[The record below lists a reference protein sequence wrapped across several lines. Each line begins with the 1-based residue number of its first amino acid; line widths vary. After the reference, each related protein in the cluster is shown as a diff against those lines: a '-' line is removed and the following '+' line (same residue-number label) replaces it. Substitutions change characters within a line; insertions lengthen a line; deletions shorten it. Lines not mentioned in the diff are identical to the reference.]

1 MGRGKAMKRASN
13 FTYLIVICLPSFF
26 TSPRKAQPVRFGV
39 PLNRWKI
46 GLATLS
52 LTALLVFQ
60 ALPSNAQSLLETWVF
75 LDNSGFFD
83 IGDLKENPTGTLVVP
98 HHQQIEGGEST
109 WKLKDK
115 QNCVLREERKN
126 GSWTEH
132 YLNNVLPNRFA
143 YFDREWGVYKIL
155 LEGDENVKC
164 VYDPTDNRE
173 PHRCYKT
180 EIIGVLDNE
189 LEVLHFERAIN
200 YVYTNFCHYA
210 RASKP
215 F

>member
-1 MGRGKAMKRASN
+1 MFCGKSGR
-13 FTYLIVICLPSFF
+13 
-26 TSPRKAQPVRFGV
+26 
-39 PLNRWKI
+39 
-46 GLATLS
+46 
-52 LTALLVFQ
+52 
-60 ALPSNAQSLLETWVF
+60 
-75 LDNSGFFD
+75 
-83 IGDLKENPTGTLVVP
+83 
-98 HHQQIEGGEST
+98 
-109 WKLKDK
+109 
-115 QNCVLREERKN
+115 N

-189 LEVLHFERAIN
+189 LEVLHFERALD
-200 YVYTNFCHYA
+200 YEYANFCHYA

>member
-1 MGRGKAMKRASN
+1 
-13 FTYLIVICLPSFF
+13 
-26 TSPRKAQPVRFGV
+26 VRFGV
-39 PLNRWKI
+39 PLTRLKI

-75 LDNSGFFD
+75 LENSGFFD
-83 IGDLKENPTGTLVVP
+83 IGDLKESPTGTLVEP

-132 YLNNVLPNRFA
+132 YLNNVLPKRFA
-143 YFDREWGVYKIL
+143 YFDPEWGGVHKIR
-155 LEGDENVKC
+155 LEGDENIRC
-164 VYDPTDNRE
+164 VYDSTDRRE
-173 PHRCYKT
+173 PHSCYKT
-180 EIIGVLDNE
+180 HTISVLKRE
-189 LEVLHFERAIN
+189 LVMRFERAID

-210 RASKP
+210 RPSKP